1 MTTGNT
7 KGPTKIPNLYEVLNL
22 QPKESD
28 DQAIRSALRLY
39 AEQVKKMQ
47 PGEPAQAAAKLFA
60 IAKQNLLDPVKKS
73 AYDSLWDK
81 VFGANPSAQPTQS
94 ASTSSAQEGDAEKKK
109 ERANASV
116 VSAIDQSVE
125 KAVSAAH
132 STESKATRPAAQA
145 PQTAQLTEPTPSVSL
160 TQEPTWDLSELET
173 ILPSGDPSAPLD
185 LSAFLESTELNADG
199 QRTMEDLDRDF
210 QKLLSLL
217 GVEVQ
222 QDVFASSTA
231 TASGTTSPTTASQSS
246 LFDFDSLTN
255 SRPPNSTNTSQAAS
269 LGFSGTAETLP
280 PVVAAP
286 RPAVS
291 NARSAPPS
299 KVRKKRDRSLL
310 MMVSGGLTVLLAVL
324 GVLLVMLK
332 RSNDQRSLA
341 AGNPPPATPTQN
353 AQPNAGNTPKP
364 SGLPKAGSGL
374 PQPGTDVPH
383 SGSGLPKPGE
393 NMAGA
398 GGNGGGNGGGD
409 AAMML
414 DPSMQAEAPMQPAAP
429 MQPSTPPSTP
439 PSADP
444 TPPKPTEN
452 PTEPAKPEPA
462 KPDSAKPEMTKPDMT
477 KPDMTKPD
485 MANMESKPA
494 EGTSTAGNQTE
505 TPMAEEVKVE
515 LTAQE
520 KANWKKQM
528 RQARNLLGERQYE
541 QAKELLGKIEPSA
554 KSGQQ
559 KAQLRR
565 LSTVADFAEQFNSA
579 MMSALEGM
587 GASETITV
595 GNSEIAFVEFNE
607 EKLIVKMAS
616 GIKRYPWKD
625 VPINLAYGYAD
636 LKLDQGPKSAAAK
649 ASFAAVHTKMN
660 PAAIESARKLMQS
673 AAAAEAVPADT
684 HEVFDDDY
692 SLE

>member
-1 MTTGNT
+1 MTTGNS
-7 KGPTKIPNLYEVLNL
+7 KGPSKIPNLYEVLNL

-81 VFGANPSAQPTQS
+81 VFGASPSTQPKQSTATSTQER
-94 ASTSSAQEGDAEKKK
+94 SSEKRK
-109 ERANASV
+109 ERANSSV
-116 VSAIDQSVE
+116 VSAISQTVE
-125 KAVSAAH
+125 KVVSAAH
-132 STESKATRPAAQA
+132 STESKAMRAQARPAQTEQ
-145 PQTAQLTEPTPSVSL
+145 PIETAQFTSI

-222 QDVFASSTA
+222 QDVFGARAA
-231 TASGTTSPTTASQSS
+231 TASGAPAPTTGSQSS
-246 LFDFDSLTN
+246 LFDFDSVSN
-255 SRPPNSTNTSQAAS
+255 SRQANSTNAAQATS
-269 LGFSGTAETLP
+269 LGFSGSVESLP

-291 NARSAPPS
+291 SARSVPPS

-341 AGNPPPATPTQN
+341 AGNPPATPTQN
-353 AQPNAGNTPKP
+353 AEPNVGNTPKP

-374 PQPGTDVPH
+374 PQT
-383 SGSGLPKPGE
+383 GSGLPKPGE
-393 NMAGA
+393 NMAS
-398 GGNGGGNGGGD
+398 GGND
-409 AAMML
+409 ASMVL
-414 DPSMQAEAPMQPAAP
+414 DPSMQAEAPMQPADSIPPTTTPTVNSAPP
-429 MQPSTPPSTP
+429 MQPATPPSMTP
-439 PSADP
+439 SSADP
-444 TPPKPTEN
+444 TPPKPNEN
-452 PTEPAKPEPA
+452 PTEPTKTDS
-462 KPDSAKPEMTKPDMT
+462 KPDTSKPDMSN
-477 KPDMTKPD
+477 P
-485 MANMESKPA
+485 
-494 EGTSTAGNQTE
+494 TE
-505 TPMAEEVKVE
+505 MPMVEEAKVE

-520 KANWKKQM
+520 KATWKKQM

-541 QAKELLGKIEPSA
+541 QAKELLGKIEPTA

-579 MMSALEGM
+579 MMSALDELKADGV
-587 GASETITV
+587 GEITV
-595 GNSEIAFVEFNE
+595 GNQVIIFVDSSD
-607 EKLIVKMAS
+607 EKLVVRMNGARKQFL
-616 GIKRYPWKD
+616 WKD
-625 VPINLAYGYAD
+625 IPINLAYGYAD

-660 PAAIESARKLMQS
+660 PAAIENARKLMQS
-673 AAAAEAVPADT
+673 ASAAEVVPADT
-684 HEVFDDDY
+684 HEVFEDDY
-692 SLE
+692 ALE